1 MKKSSFIF
9 TIIISFALLL
19 LGGCGTTTPIP
30 AQGGGKRF
38 AIEQALISASARQAL
53 SELPLDKLDGKNIM
67 LEVSVIQD
75 EGGGAINI
83 GGRPYAANILTGQ
96 YDRFVNR
103 TNTQSTDNSTNTR
116 TNSNSFS
123 GGGKTNQSEPVYNK
137 DITYNASDVKQFTN
151 LAVSGLLRRNVFIN
165 PTAESGKV
173 PEYVLEILVDIFG
186 IWRSR
191 TDWMLYN
198 AETLMATTSFEYVL
212 TPLMGENRER
222 TVARVGYDATYKEN
236 YIFWIGPYETEM
248 YVKPSKFSAIVGS
261 FGAGT
266 PANNNVVLEG
276 TSNFVKPST
285 PAPIILNPTD
295 SMTRRTQ

>member
-1 MKKSSFIF
+1 MKKSLRVF
-9 TIIISFALLL
+9 TIIISLAALLL
-19 LGGCGTTTPIP
+19 TGCGTSTPIP

-38 AIEQALISASARQAL
+38 AVEQALISASARRAL
-53 SELPLDKLDGKNIM
+53 SDLPLEKIDGKNVM
-67 LEVSVIQD
+67 LEISVIQD

-83 GGRPYAANILTGQ
+83 GGRPYASSILSGQ

-103 TNTQSTDNSTNTR
+103 SNTQQSDNSSNTIS
-116 TNSNSFS
+116 NNNSFS
-123 GGGKTNQSEPVYNK
+123 GGGRTNQSEPVYNK

-151 LAVSGLLRRNVFIN
+151 LTVSGLLRRNVFIN
-165 PTAESGKV
+165 PTADSGKV

-191 TDWMLYN
+191 TDWMIYN

-212 TPLMGENRER
+212 TPLLGDKRER

-236 YIFWIGPYETEM
+236 YVFWIGPYETEM
-248 YVKPSKFSAIVGS
+248 HIKPSKFSEIVGS

-266 PANNNVVLEG
+266 PITDNVALEG
-276 TSNFVKPST
+276 PSNFVKPST
-285 PAPIILNPTD
+285 PAPIILHPSD
-295 SMTRRTQ
+295 SMLRRTQ